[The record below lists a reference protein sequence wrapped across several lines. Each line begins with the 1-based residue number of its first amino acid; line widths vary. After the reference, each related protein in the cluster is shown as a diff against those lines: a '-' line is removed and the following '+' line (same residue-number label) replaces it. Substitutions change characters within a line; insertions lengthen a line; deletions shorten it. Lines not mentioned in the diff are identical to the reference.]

1 MAIYLFSSSLFILVK
16 FITFENSYMIPVS
29 KKYIAVFGYT
39 MGALCGVTL
48 PGPINR

>member
-1 MAIYLFSSSLFILVK
+1 MAIYLFSTFILVE